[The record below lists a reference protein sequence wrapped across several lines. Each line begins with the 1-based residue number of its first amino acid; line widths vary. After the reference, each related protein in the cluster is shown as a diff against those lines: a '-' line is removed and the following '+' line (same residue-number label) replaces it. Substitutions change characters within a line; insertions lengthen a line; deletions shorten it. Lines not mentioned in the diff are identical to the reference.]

1 MRGGVYVDK
10 FFIGTDGYDP
20 VQGFSNVDM
29 LRAERC
35 APWHSGADK
44 KIILTD
50 SSKFNKR
57 GVVQLMQAKQVTH
70 VITDG
75 VPENCRASLE
85 QNGVEIV
92 LPEARASP
100 HVLYIK
106 SEQTAWK
113 SF

>member
-1 MRGGVYVDK
+1 MSGPLVGKCAEEFYVDK

-29 LRAERC
+29 LRAEAVR
-35 APWHSGADK
+35 AMAKRADK

-70 VITDG
+70 VITDA

-85 QNGVEIV
+85 LDGVEIV
-92 LPEARASP
+92 L
-100 HVLYIK
+100 
-106 SEQTAWK
+106 T
-113 SF
+113 